1 MCASKERE
9 CVSVCAPVRLRERE
23 TERVVAA
30 KVHELHYR
38 DVLTYD
44 QVFSTLL
51 MNSSV
56 LIETK
61 VKVHQVNG
69 HLGFTSS
76 LLNTENK
83 AAWELL

>member
-1 MCASKERE
+1 MCFKRKRVRE
-9 CVSVCAPVRLRERE
+9 CVPVRLRERE

-44 QVFSTLL
+44 QASSTLL

-76 LLNTENK
+76 LLDTENK

>member
-1 MCASKERE
+1 MCTCQTE
-9 CVSVCAPVRLRERE
+9 RERE

-44 QVFSTLL
+44 QASSTLL

-83 AAWELL
+83 ADWELL

>member
-1 MCASKERE
+1 MCTCQTEKERE
-9 CVSVCAPVRLRERE
+9 
-23 TERVVAA
+23 TKRVVAA

-44 QVFSTLL
+44 QASSTLL

-83 AAWELL
+83 AAWELP